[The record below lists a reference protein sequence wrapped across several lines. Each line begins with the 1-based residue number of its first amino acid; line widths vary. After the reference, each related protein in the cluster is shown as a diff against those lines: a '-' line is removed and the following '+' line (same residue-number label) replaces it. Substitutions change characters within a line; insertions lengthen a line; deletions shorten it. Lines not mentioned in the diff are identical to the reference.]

1 MWDEAGDEINHPQ
14 KPLQL
19 FYGLWFRAL
28 GYCFHFSQ
36 IYLLSGFRENNP
48 QQLQLTLKKLYL

>member
-1 MWDEAGDEINHPQ
+1 MWDEAGDEIYHPQ

-19 FYGLWFRAL
+19 FYSFWFQAL
-28 GYCFHFSQ
+28 GYCFHFSR
-36 IYLLSGFRENNP
+36 IYLLSGFRENNT